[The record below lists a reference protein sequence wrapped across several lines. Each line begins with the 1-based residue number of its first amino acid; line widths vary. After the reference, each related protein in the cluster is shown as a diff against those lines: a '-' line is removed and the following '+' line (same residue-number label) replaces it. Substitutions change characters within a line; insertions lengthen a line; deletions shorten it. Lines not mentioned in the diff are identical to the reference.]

1 MIDKNKYQCW
11 EYPNDLLLIANNKC
25 QFHEQKINDFE
36 KRNMNAEKKELVL
49 KTDMNINNNKI
60 NNCSKQISML
70 TKQNYWLLNKR
81 PMVTTLKW
89 MISKNKC
96 QCFEQANESLLK
108 RNINVEKK

>member
-70 TKQNYWLLNKR
+70 TKTKLLI
-81 PMVTTLKW
+81 T
-89 MISKNKC
+89 
-96 QCFEQANESLLK
+96 EQKANGD
-108 RNINVEKK
+108 NTQMNDF